1 MAGMSR
7 ATRKKRHDRELTDP
21 KCFSDCIPIR
31 QPLRSEP
38 VESLLVGSSPRLP
51 WCFALCLG
59 YGWWWWWQRCF
70 SGDSDSCF
78 PIDWQS
84 KLDSYLGVVSP
95 LRLVGNDNVC
105 WGRTLLSFSE
115 ARQQQV
121 KWLGSFFSLLR
132 VACPI
137 GPKRR
142 RRYDASVVCSHLA
155 LGFRCSR
162 FYYRLPE
169 PAGVSLPSSR
179 GLTIQR

>member
-132 VACPI
+132 AACPI

-142 RRYDASVVCSHLA
+142 QDDVMTRQLFVLTWH
-155 LGFRCSR
+155 LGFGVPG
-162 FYYRLPE
+162 FTIGYQNRLVLVC
-169 PAGVSLPSSR
+169 PAAVV
-179 GLTIQR
+179 